1 MELFDTHAHFEGTAE
16 ETAAMLGRAFDA
28 GVVRV
33 MAVGGSEELNAGVAL
48 AADVAGG
55 RVAAAGTGRRFPE
68 VFRAV
73 GWDRDQVGRELP
85 DLSYDGVRA
94 VGEIGL
100 DYHYSPE
107 TRRGQMDLF
116 GRQLE
121 LARALDLPVII
132 HTRDADDDTLGLLRE
147 IPSRGVVHSFTGG
160 PEFCRGLLDLG
171 LYVSMSG
178 IVTFRAADN
187 VRESAMVV
195 PDDRLLVE
203 TDTPFLAPVPKR
215 GNPNEPAFVVHT
227 AAFLAALRGMTA
239 DAFAALAT
247 ANALAAFR
255 PPAARDAEEP
265 L

>member
-1 MELFDTHAHFEGTAE
+1 
-16 ETAAMLGRAFDA
+16 
-28 GVVRV
+28 
-33 MAVGGSEELNAGVAL
+33 
-48 AADVAGG
+48 
-55 RVAAAGTGRRFPE
+55 
-68 VFRAV
+68 
-73 GWDRDQVGRELP
+73 
-85 DLSYDGVRA
+85 
-94 VGEIGL
+94 
-100 DYHYSPE
+100 
-107 TRRGQMDLF
+107 MDLF

-121 LARALDLPVII
+121 LARTLDLPVII

-160 PEFCRGLLDLG
+160 PAFCRSLLDLG
-171 LYVSMSG
+171 FYVSMSG

-227 AAFLAALRGMTA
+227 AEFLAALRGMTA
-239 DAFAALAT
+239 EAFAALTT

-255 PPAARDAEEP
+255 PPAASHEGEP
-265 L
+265 K